1 MYGVWNDVPMDG
13 GFTGGVQPVRFV
25 RAWRG
30 AFASNLNESLQW
42 RLAETIYRQR
52 ATHVA
57 AFLAVAIVG
66 GSVWGRTHSPW
77 VLGWTVAAAVLLLV
91 RIGDFVAYHRRR
103 AGDDP
108 QVWIRRFVA
117 GTWLQAGLWGIG
129 GAATILFG
137 DAHIQLIVVAVQ
149 SGFLAAGASRNNA
162 VPAAAGGQIVL
173 TLVPML
179 VACVLSGDPYFLVFS
194 LLVLLNFLV
203 TLTIVRN
210 LHRQT
215 VGLLITEQRND
226 ALLRSLGT
234 ANAELAE
241 ANRRLEV
248 LATTDGLTGVAN
260 RRGFDL
266 ALRAEWQRAT
276 RAGHGLALLFVDID
290 LFKAFND
297 TFGHPA
303 GDDCLRRIA
312 ACIAA
317 MIRHPTDI
325 VARYGGEEFAIILS
339 GTSHAGAAE
348 LAERLRVQVQ
358 ALALHHP
365 HSQTGVVTVSVGVAA
380 MSPALLPVAVPDDL
394 VAQADR
400 ELYRAK
406 ASGRNRVRCAA

>member
-1 MYGVWNDVPMDG
+1 MDMGVAG
-13 GFTGGVQPVRFV
+13 GGRPGRLV

-42 RLAETIYRQR
+42 RLAETIFRQR
-52 ATHVA
+52 VTHVA
-57 AFLAVAIVG
+57 AFLAVAMVG
-66 GSVWGRTHSPW
+66 GSVWAQTHSPW
-77 VLGWTVAAAVLLLV
+77 VFWWTLAAVALLV
-91 RIGDFVAYHRRR
+91 LRIWDFVSYHRRR
-103 AGDDP
+103 PGDDP
-108 QVWIRRFVA
+108 QAWIYRFVI
-117 GTWLQAGLWGIG
+117 GTWLQAALWGVG

-137 DAHIQLIVVAVQ
+137 DVHVQLIVVAVQ

-179 VACVLSGDPYFLVFS
+179 VACVLAGDPYFVAFA
-194 LLVLLNFLV
+194 FLV
-203 TLTIVRN
+203 ALNLFATVTIVRN

-215 VGLLITEQRND
+215 VGLLISEQRNE
-226 ALLRSLGT
+226 ALLRSLGA

-241 ANRRLEV
+241 ANRRLEA
-248 LATTDGLTGVAN
+248 LAATDGLTGVAN

-276 RAGHGLALLFVDID
+276 RAGQGLALLFVDID

-317 MIRHPTDI
+317 IIRHPSDI

-339 GTSHAGAAE
+339 GASHAGAAE

-358 ALALHHP
+358 ALALRHP

-380 MSPALLPVAVPDDL
+380 MPAGRLPATAPDDL
-394 VAQADR
+394 IDQADR